1 MNEFL
6 VYYAYY
12 HNDVNGH
19 EMSTLNYVSNTDVR
33 IATVRAENYQEA
45 DETCHKDL
53 NLENT
58 GYIINVVKL

>member
-1 MNEFL
+1 MDTYL

-12 HNDVNGH
+12 HNEVYGH
-19 EMSTLNYVSNTDVR
+19 EVNNINYVSNTNVQ
-33 IATVRAENYQEA
+33 IAKVCAENYQEA

-58 GYIINVVKL
+58 GYIINTVKL

>member
-12 HNDVNGH
+12 HNEVYGH
-19 EMSTLNYVSNTDVR
+19 EVNTLNYVSNTNVQ
-33 IATVRAENYQEA
+33 IAKVRAENYQEA

-58 GYIINVVKL
+58 GYIINIVKL

>member
-19 EMSTLNYVSNTDVR
+19 EVGTLNYVSNTNVQ
-33 IATVRAENYQEA
+33 IAKVCAENHQEA
-45 DETCHKDL
+45 DETCYKDL

-58 GYIINVVKL
+58 GYIIEIIKL